1 LPDAIQ
7 FSSGSQSIYTY
18 AADGTKQ
25 KIGYK
30 TSPEDMNLP
39 VTSLDQVLQTVSNA
53 KITSTNYCGNYIYE
67 NDTLKMILT
76 PEGYIQNGLYY
87 YYLKDHLESNRVVLR
102 QDGAIVE
109 RDNYYPSGAR
119 FGESVLN
126 GGSVQPYRHIGMEM
140 QSMHG
145 LNWIDNGAR
154 MRTVGLPAFTTM
166 DPLAE
171 GFYSINPYSYV
182 FDNPIKFIDP
192 FGLDTCIYNPKD
204 KTYQSVEQPQMKEV
218 TVIGKKKE
226 NNISSS
232 NGHSWLFP
240 IIGNLDGNR
249 YLDSRIN
256 PYIPTPH
263 ELNKA
268 ADFELM
274 AGISLLSGGLI
285 GAGIE
290 TLQTIKYSQL
300 VLKLTIGV
308 VNIGQKTAIQA
319 ALFSMEYPLTGYMIY
334 VSGSTMVGI
343 GGGIIQGYFLP
354 LSPEMPTINSNG
366 INPWLDNGTI
376 IGSNIYNL
384 INYYQ
389 YHK

>member
-1 LPDAIQ
+1 MEYSD
-7 FSSGSQSIYTY
+7 
-18 AADGTKQ
+18 
-25 KIGYK
+25 
-30 TSPEDMNLP
+30 
-39 VTSLDQVLQTVSNA
+39 
-53 KITSTNYCGNYIYE
+53 
-67 NDTLKMILT
+67 
-76 PEGYIQNGLYY
+76 
-87 YYLKDHLESNRVVLR
+87 
-102 QDGAIVE
+102 
-109 RDNYYPSGAR
+109 YYPNGMR
-119 FGESVLN
+119 FEENTSNSAALSYRYN
-126 GGSVQPYRHIGMEM
+126 GKKLEA
-140 QSMHG
+140 MHG
-145 LNWIDNGAR
+145 LNQYDYGAR
-154 MRTVGLPAFTTM
+154 RRETGIPAWTTM

-171 GFYSINPYSYV
+171 GFYSINPYSYA

-256 PYIPTPH
+256 PFIPTSH
-263 ELNKA
+263 ELKKA

-300 VLKLTIGV
+300 VLKLTVGV
-308 VNIGQKTAIQA
+308 VNIGQRTAIQA
-319 ALFSMEYPLTGYMIY
+319 ALFSMKYPLTDYMIY

-343 GGGIIQGYFLP
+343 
-354 LSPEMPTINSNG
+354 
-366 INPWLDNGTI
+366 
-376 IGSNIYNL
+376 
-384 INYYQ
+384 
-389 YHK
+389 